1 MKESA
6 DANKR
11 AQANGVIARPPGSLK
26 RDKADFAPSPPLAT
40 SAKRPAEKVRWLAL
54 LAVPAA
60 GVIALGLHG
69 FAAANEAPAEALLY
83 TYFLS
88 GLLIAALIGVA
99 VQPVW
104 AGLGKWMQG
113 SCPLIAAAVF
123 CLVAWELTTSVL
135 HLLPLPYF
143 PGPAG
148 VLLSLVNDSAV
159 LFDSTWHSLV
169 LLLGGYTL
177 GVAVGL
183 ISGIC
188 IGWFPHARYWG
199 MPILKIVGPIPAT
212 AWIPLA
218 MVLSPSAMFS
228 AIGLIALAVWFP
240 VTMLTAS
247 GVSNTRASYL
257 DVARTL
263 GAKRSYLIFNVAIP
277 AAMPSIFIGLFMGLG
292 ASFLTLVVAETVG
305 VKSGLGWYVSW
316 AQGWAEYGKVY
327 AALLIMAAFFST
339 IMTALFKVRDRVL
352 AWQKGVIKW

>member
-1 MKESA
+1 VLFTGREVKDLV
-6 DANKR
+6 DANER
-11 AQANGVIARPPGSLK
+11 APASR
-26 RDKADFAPSPPLAT
+26 AT
-40 SAKRPAEKVRWLAL
+40 AGQPEPQKLDERPAEKLRWSTL
-54 LAVPAA
+54 LAVPIA
-60 GVIALGLHG
+60 GVVALVLHA
-69 FAAANEAPAEALLY
+69 FAAPNEAPPEAVLY

-88 GLLIAALIGVA
+88 GLLIAAFIA
-99 VQPVW
+99 TAAQPIW
-104 AGLGKWMQG
+104 LGLRKWMRD
-113 SCPLIAAAVF
+113 SCPLIAAAVV
-123 CLVAWELTTSVL
+123 LLIVWELVTSVL
-135 HLLPLPYF
+135 HWLPLPYF
-143 PGPAG
+143 PGPSG
-148 VLLSLVNDSAV
+148 VLLSLVNDRDV
-159 LFDSTWHSLV
+159 LFDSTWHSLL

-177 GVAVGL
+177 GVAIGL
-183 ISGIC
+183 VSGIC

-199 MPILKIVGPIPAT
+199 MPVLKIVGPIPAT

-218 MVLSPSAMFS
+218 MVISPSAMFS

-247 GVSNTRASYL
+247 GISNTRASYL

-263 GAKRSYLIFNVAIP
+263 GARRAYLIFNVAIP

-327 AALLIMAAFFST
+327 AAILIMAAFFST
-339 IMTALFKVRDRVL
+339 IMTALFKLRDRVL